1 MAEVKQ
7 LPLRI
12 AQELDGVAVS
22 SDAAVFVFL
31 SPKAFPPG
39 KPLDLT
45 LFPGSE
51 HALPLQARC
60 IGSKLQA
67 DQRFEVRAR
76 LINLSRDARQS
87 LLTAFSG

>member
-1 MAEVKQ
+1 MNE

-12 AQELDGVAVS
+12 GTELSG
-22 SDAAVFVFL
+22 AAVGCGPEVITFL

-39 KPLDLT
+39 QPLELT
-45 LFPGSE
+45 LLPDA
-51 HALPLQARC
+51 HNALKLQARS

-76 LINLSRDARQS
+76 LINLSRTAREQLS
-87 LLTAFSG
+87 AAFSNAT

>member
-7 LPLRI
+7 
-12 AQELDGVAVS
+12 
-22 SDAAVFVFL
+22 
-31 SPKAFPPG
+31 
-39 KPLDLT
+39 
-45 LFPGSE
+45 
-51 HALPLQARC
+51 LPLQARC

-87 LLTAFSG
+87 LLTAFGG

>member
-1 MAEVKQ
+1 ME

-12 AQELDGVAVS
+12 GSDLDGAAVS
-22 SDAAVFVFL
+22 CSGEVFAFL

-39 KPLDLT
+39 QPLQLIV
-45 LFPGSE
+45 FPESE
-51 HALPLQARC
+51 QALPLQARC

-76 LINLSRDARQS
+76 LINLSRTARDR
-87 LLTAFSG
+87 LTAASGG